1 MWLRRHARSIRT
13 GGSRLDGLGL
23 EERSSDLSRSVPPER
38 RLSARGR
45 APELPSA
52 RGLIVRVPKL
62 VDDPSWE
69 VMAVPE
75 TLVID
80 DFMAAARLWRWQ
92 RRMEGKP
99 IGDLNF
105 GRSCQ
110 ERERAE
116 RMASALL

>member
-1 MWLRRHARSIRT
+1 VTVLDWKSGRAIYPEAFLQNVAYRHAA
-13 GGSRLDGLGL
+13 
-23 EERSSDLSRSVPPER
+23 
-38 RLSARGR
+38 ARQG
-45 APELPSA
+45 LPSSQ
-52 RGLIVRVPKL
+52 GLIVRVPKL

-99 IGDLNF
+99 IGALRLDY
-105 GRSCQ
+105 RCS
-110 ERERAE
+110 ERDHSART
-116 RMASALL
+116 ASALR

>member
-13 GGSRLDGLGL
+13 GGRRLDGLGL

-80 DFMAAARLWRWQ
+80 DFIAALRLWRWQ
-92 RRMEGKP
+92 RQMEGRP
-99 IGDLNF
+99 IGDLKL
-105 GRSCQ
+105 GRPCH
-110 ERERAE
+110 ERDQSERTA
-116 RMASALL
+116 AAL